1 MQHRECVRVAVS
13 EKNFLLFLHL
23 FKVECES
30 EHRVVDYFARVLI
43 SSPNQMRFTVLDVI
57 TAFDPFVVLTL
68 SSETDPHST
77 GVQ

>member
-23 FKVECES
+23 FKVECEI